1 MLKGKKI
8 ILGVTGSIAAYKA
21 VYLLRLL
28 VKEGAEVQVI
38 ITPAGKEFITSVTLS
53 ALSGKP
59 VLSEFFANND
69 GTWHSHVDLGLWAD
83 IMVVAPAS
91 ANTMGKM
98 VNAVCDN
105 LLITTYL
112 SAKCPVLVAPAMDL
126 DMFAHPANQRNI
138 EQLRLFGAQIV
149 EPGTGELASGL
160 EGKGRMEDPEVIVER
175 IKEVLGT
182 EKKKS
187 LTGKR
192 VLVTAGPTYENI
204 DPVRF
209 IGNYSS
215 GKMGFA
221 IAEALADRGAQVELV
236 AGPVSLSQSNS
247 LIKRTDVISAR
258 EMHNVCQGVFPDCD
272 AAVFAAAVSDYA
284 PSQPEL
290 DKIKRKD
297 ENLAIHLKANPDIA
311 AALGAAKQKHQ
322 VTVGFALETSNQE
335 ANALKKIE
343 KKNFDF
349 IVLNSPNKAGEGF
362 MTDTNRITLIHKDHK
377 KESFPL
383 KSKKEVAEDIVSAL
397 EKMLLK

>member
-1 MLKGKKI
+1 MLKGKKV
-8 ILGVTGSIAAYKA
+8 ILGITGSIAAYKA

-59 VLSEFFANND
+59 VLSDFFANKD

-98 VNAVCDN
+98 ANAICDN

-126 DMFAHPANQRNI
+126 DMYAHPANQRNI
-138 EQLRLFGAQIV
+138 DQLRQFGAHIV

-160 EGKGRMEDPEVIVER
+160 EGKGRMEEPENIVEKIR
-175 IKEVLGT
+175 GILET

-187 LTGKR
+187 LTGKK
-192 VLVTAGPTYENI
+192 VLVTAGPTFENI

-221 IAEALADRGAQVELV
+221 IAEALAERGAQVELI
-236 AGPVSLSQSNS
+236 AGPVIIDVLHPR
-247 LIKRTDVISAR
+247 IKRTNVVSAI
-258 EMHNVCQGVFPDCD
+258 EMDEACHNIFPDCD
-272 AAVFAAAVSDYA
+272 AAIFSAAVADYA
-284 PSQPEL
+284 PEIMAA
-290 DKIKRKD
+290 DKIKRSSD
-297 ENLAIHLKANPDIA
+297 EMTIRLKANPDIA
-311 AALGAAKQKHQ
+311 AGIGAIKKAHQ
-322 VTVGFALETSNQE
+322 VTVGFALETSNEE
-335 ANALKKIE
+335 ANALSKIE
-343 KKNFDF
+343 RKNFDF
-349 IVLNSPNKAGEGF
+349 IVLNSPNQAGEGF
-362 MTDTNRITLIHKDHK
+362 MTDTNRITIIDKDHK

-383 KSKKEVAEDIVSAL
+383 KSKKEVAYDIVAAL
-397 EKMLLK
+397 EKNLLK

>member
-1 MLKGKKI
+1 MLKGKKV
-8 ILGVTGSIAAYKA
+8 ILGITGSIAAYKA

-28 VKEGAEVQVI
+28 VKTGADVQVI
-38 ITPAGKEFITSVTLS
+38 ITPAGKEFITPVTLS

-83 IMVVAPAS
+83 IMIVAPAS

-98 VNAVCDN
+98 VNAICDN

-138 EQLRLFGAQIV
+138 ELLRSFGAQIV

-160 EGKGRMEDPEVIVER
+160 EGKGRMEDPEVIVQRAVDLLESQ
-175 IKEVLGT
+175 
-182 EKKKS
+182 KKKS
-187 LTGKR
+187 LTGKK

-221 IAEALADRGAQVELV
+221 IARTLADFGAEVYLV
-236 AGPVSLSQSNS
+236 AGPVGLSISHP
-247 LIKRTDVISAR
+247 LIKRTDVVSALEMEAACR
-258 EMHNVCQGVFPDCD
+258 EFFPLCD
-272 AAVFAAAVSDYA
+272 AAVFSAAVADYA
-284 PSQPEL
+284 PAAVAN
-290 DKIKRKD
+290 DKLKRTD
-297 ENLAIHLKANPDIA
+297 AEMTIRLKPNPDIA
-311 AALGAAKQKHQ
+311 EGLGAKKKENQ
-322 VTVGFALETSNQE
+322 VTVGFALETSNGE
-335 ANALKKIE
+335 VNALRKIE

-349 IVLNSPNKAGEGF
+349 IVLNSPNKAEEGF
-362 MTDTNRITLIHKDHK
+362 MTDTNRITIIHKDHK

-383 KSKKEVAEDIVSAL
+383 KSKKDVAVDIVTAL
-397 EKMLLK
+397 EKILLK

>member
-258 EMHNVCQGVFPDCD
+258 EMHKVCQGVFPDCD

-297 ENLAIHLKANPDIA
+297 ENLSIHLKANPDIA
-311 AALGAAKQKHQ
+311 ATLGAAKQKHQ